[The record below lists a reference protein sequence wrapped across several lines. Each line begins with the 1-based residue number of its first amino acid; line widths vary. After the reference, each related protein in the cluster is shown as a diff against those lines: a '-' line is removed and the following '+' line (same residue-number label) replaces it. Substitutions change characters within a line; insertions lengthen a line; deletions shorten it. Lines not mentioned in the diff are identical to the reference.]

1 MNATISFTKKST
13 GHPLNNSIFW
23 YIRKTP
29 ACVSI
34 LEAIQEA
41 NIATK
46 NKGLSFASLQ
56 EFNSFKDSFTH
67 LEWPRNVVV
76 PFTLN
81 GTFLDNRSNDVIQ
94 IQGWMLTRLKEDTN
108 DFRSVKIEPDFIAPM
123 RSMARKFL
131 IHLINSELT
140 NPEVGPVNYSI
151 RPEYQFLDAHLFGV
165 SYTMNWPVYGKL
177 CV

>member
-1 MNATISFTKKST
+1 M
-13 GHPLNNSIFW
+13 
-23 YIRKTP
+23 
-29 ACVSI
+29 SI
-34 LEAIQEA
+34 LEAIEEA

-67 LEWPRNVVV
+67 LEYPRNVVV
-76 PFTLN
+76 PFALQ
-81 GTFLDNRSNDVIQ
+81 GTFLSNRSNDIIL

-108 DFRSVKIEPDFIAPM
+108 DFRSVKIEPDYIAPM

-131 IHLINSELT
+131 IHLINSDLT
-140 NPEVGPVNYSI
+140 NPEVQNVSYSI
-151 RPEYQFLDAHLFGV
+151 RPEYMFLDAHLFGV
-165 SYTMNWPVYGKL
+165 SYQMSWPINSKL